1 MYLERLEIQ
10 GFKSFANPVELVFNR
25 ELTAI
30 VGPNGSGKSNI
41 ADAVRWVLGE
51 QSVKTLRG
59 KKAEDII
66 FAGSDKKNKLGYAEV
81 SLFLNNTD
89 RQADVDYEQIVVT
102 RKIARDGESEYLI
115 NNNKV
120 RLLDVQLLLA
130 KANFG
135 QKTYS
140 VIGQGMIDS
149 ILTSSAQERKEFFDE
164 ATGVK
169 QFQIKKNQSINKL
182 DNAKQNLVES
192 AKIMAEL
199 EPRLRSLTRQVKKL
213 ERREKM
219 EAELKELQSDYY
231 SFLHNNLDSEL
242 KYKRQSFEKLQ
253 KQVADLNQRLIEV
266 QTQLDKEEKFSS
278 RQENFESLRSKL
290 NQTQSELN
298 SFLKKK
304 AILEGQADLK
314 LMSVGQGDLVWL
326 SKRAQDLANDINRDK
341 IDLKEK
347 EIKLKDRQADLN
359 ILEGKRSQILAE
371 FESLEKKLQSF
382 SHGLSPEELAKKIKT
397 VFARQNDFKDILDRL
412 TNWGDL
418 PKLRKLCQE
427 ITRSLSELA
436 DKLKGSQDQDRNLW
450 QKEFNKLLSSKD
462 NLVAEISDA
471 RTKTALLESEVKS
484 IEAHIK
490 KSQAELN
497 SLNFDKKML
506 LEKADLG
513 GEIKNQLLEI
523 KESIALKEEELKKIE
538 EQIKS
543 FNEEEE
549 GKRKSLVEA
558 QKNFRELQA
567 QFNEQNAL
575 LNEVKVALA
584 RLETREEELNNEI
597 KEEFPAWQIR
607 SVEKIDAIKSKEE
620 ILRLKS
626 HLAIIG
632 GIDEEVIEEYKE
644 VNERY
649 NFLKEQSEDLSKAI
663 GHLEKIIKDLEESIS
678 SQFDQVFKNINKSF
692 GDYFKKLFNGG
703 KAELT
708 LDIQELKIAE
718 APVDENNGRE
728 STELE
733 EGEEPKTK
741 KQYGIEIKAV
751 PLGKKLSSINMLSG
765 GEKAL
770 TSIALVCAIIAN
782 NPSPFV
788 VLDEVDAALDEAN
801 SIRFSEILAELS
813 TRTQFIAIS
822 HNRATMAQ
830 AKIIYGVTMDD
841 NGVSRLLSVNFEE
854 ADEIAQ

>member
-1 MYLERLEIQ
+1 
-10 GFKSFANPVELVFNR
+10 
-25 ELTAI
+25 
-30 VGPNGSGKSNI
+30 
-41 ADAVRWVLGE
+41 
-51 QSVKTLRG
+51 
-59 KKAEDII
+59 
-66 FAGSDKKNKLGYAEV
+66 
-81 SLFLNNTD
+81 
-89 RQADVDYEQIVVT
+89 
-102 RKIARDGESEYLI
+102 
-115 NNNKV
+115 
-120 RLLDVQLLLA
+120 
-130 KANFG
+130 
-135 QKTYS
+135 
-140 VIGQGMIDS
+140 
-149 ILTSSAQERKEFFDE
+149 
-164 ATGVK
+164 
-169 QFQIKKNQSINKL
+169 
-182 DNAKQNLVES
+182 
-192 AKIMAEL
+192 
-199 EPRLRSLTRQVKKL
+199 
-213 ERREKM
+213 
-219 EAELKELQSDYY
+219 
-231 SFLHNNLDSEL
+231 
-242 KYKRQSFEKLQ
+242 
-253 KQVADLNQRLIEV
+253 
-266 QTQLDKEEKFSS
+266 
-278 RQENFESLRSKL
+278 
-290 NQTQSELN
+290 
-298 SFLKKK
+298 
-304 AILEGQADLK
+304 
-314 LMSVGQGDLVWL
+314 
-326 SKRAQDLANDINRDK
+326 
-341 IDLKEK
+341 
-347 EIKLKDRQADLN
+347 
-359 ILEGKRSQILAE
+359 
-371 FESLEKKLQSF
+371 
-382 SHGLSPEELAKKIKT
+382 
-397 VFARQNDFKDILDRL
+397 
-412 TNWGDL
+412 
-418 PKLRKLCQE
+418 
-427 ITRSLSELA
+427 
-436 DKLKGSQDQDRNLW
+436 
-450 QKEFNKLLSSKD
+450 LLSTKD

-558 QKNFRELQA
+558 QKNFRELQT
-567 QFNEQNAL
+567 QFNEQNAF

-649 NFLKEQSEDLSKAI
+649 NFLKEQSEDLTTAI

-692 GDYFKKLFNGG
+692 GDYFRKLFNGG

-708 LDIQELKIAE
+708 LDIQELRIE
-718 APVDENNGRE
+718 EGGTDENNE
-728 STELE
+728 VLS
-733 EGEEPKTK
+733 EEPKTK
-741 KQYGIEIKAV
+741 KQYGIEIKAL
-751 PLGKKLSSINMLSG
+751 PPGKKLSSINMLSG

-801 SIRFSEILAELS
+801 SVRFSEILAELS